1 MNNKLI
7 PQAVGVIFL
16 LITTSALSKESASDR
31 QKNHSKPIENIIKP
45 GKESIP
51 LRARVT
57 IYHASEAKSDKDTSA
72 GKTASLVK
80 IKTVQDMGLVVL
92 AVNPAIMPYGTVVE
106 FTDNNLNRQ
115 IGVALDTGK
124 DVKSAKASGGKTPV
138 IDVYSRKAITGDYHD
153 FKIIKY
159 HGPNFKTELNDAQRI
174 QYLRDVRDTF
184 VNVNRQLLAAR

>member
-16 LITTSALSKESASDR
+16 LITTSVHSKERASDQ
-31 QKNHSKPIENIIKP
+31 QKNHSKSIENLINL

-57 IYHASEAKSDKDTSA
+57 IYHASETKSDSDTMS

-80 IKTVQDMGLVVL
+80 IKTVQDMGLEVL
-92 AVNPAIMPYGTVVE
+92 AVNPAIMPYGTVGE
-106 FTDNNLNRQ
+106 FTDKNGNKR
-115 IGVALDTGK
+115 IGVAVDTGK

-138 IDVYSRKAITGDYHD
+138 IDIYSQKAMTGEYHN
-153 FKIIKY
+153 FRIIKY
-159 HGPNFKTELNDAQRI
+159 TGPNFKTGLTNAQKL
-174 QYLRDVRDTF
+174 QYLQQVKDTF
-184 VNVNRQLLAAR
+184 ITVNRELAAR

>member
-16 LITTSALSKESASDR
+16 LITTSVHSKERASDQ
-31 QKNHSKPIENIIKP
+31 QKNHSKPIENLIKL

-57 IYHASEAKSDKDTSA
+57 IYHASETKSDSYTMS

-80 IKTVQDMGLVVL
+80 IKTVQDMGLVVM
-92 AVNPAIMPYGTVVE
+92 AVNPAIIPYGTVGQ
-106 FTDNNLNRQ
+106 FTDKNGNKR
-115 IGVALDTGK
+115 IGVAVDTGK

-138 IDVYSRKAITGDYHD
+138 IDIYSKKAITGEYHD
-153 FKIIKY
+153 FKIMKY
-159 HGPNFKTELNDAQRI
+159 HGPNFKTELNDTQRT
-174 QYLRDVRDTF
+174 QYLQDVRDTF
-184 VNVNRQLLAAR
+184 VTVNRQLLAIR